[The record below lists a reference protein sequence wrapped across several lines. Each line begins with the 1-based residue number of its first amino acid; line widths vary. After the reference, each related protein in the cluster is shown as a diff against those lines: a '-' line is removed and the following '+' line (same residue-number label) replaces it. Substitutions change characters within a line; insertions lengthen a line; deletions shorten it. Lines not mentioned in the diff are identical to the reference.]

1 METNLDVDFDVK
13 TLKECQSLGKKSITE
28 SKYVIIFD
36 KTGNAPAF
44 FRYSAS
50 LHEVEKE
57 QLRAKLAGKSEDEI
71 TNDVVEVMRKSIVL
85 GAAYGK
91 TVVLDIGGGNGKILA
106 DAKEGSWP
114 SYKIW
119 DFKEW
124 RKRDNHI
131 EIVKPEEMVDQFGN
145 NAYEM
150 KKEMFTIVILAKYQ
164 DDAFTRLI
172 LNRIPNSD
180 KMLKYYVE

>member
-1 METNLDVDFDVK
+1 M
-13 TLKECQSLGKKSITE
+13 
-28 SKYVIIFD
+28 IIFD

-50 LHEVEKE
+50 LHEIEKE
-57 QLRAKLAGKSEDEI
+57 SLRAKLAGKSDDEI
-71 TNDVVEVMRKSIVL
+71 TNDVIEVMRKSIVL

-91 TVVLDIGGGNGKILA
+91 TVVLDIGGENGKILSEVRE
-106 DAKEGSWP
+106 DSWP

-124 RKRDNHI
+124 RKRENHI
-131 EIVKPEEMVDQFGN
+131 EIVKNEEMVDQFGN

-150 KKEMFTIVILAKYQ
+150 KKESFTIVILAKYQ
-164 DDAFTRLI
+164 DDAYTRLV
-172 LNRIPNSD
+172 LNRIP
-180 KMLKYYVE
+180 